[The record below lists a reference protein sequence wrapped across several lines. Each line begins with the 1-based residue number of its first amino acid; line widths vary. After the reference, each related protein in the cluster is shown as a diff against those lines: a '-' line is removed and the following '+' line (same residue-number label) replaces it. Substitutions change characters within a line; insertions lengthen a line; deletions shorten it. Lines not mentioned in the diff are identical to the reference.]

1 MCASFGPFSNSQ
13 RSQSSICTP
22 HQWHC
27 ARPGGGAV
35 EGLCPANAFDL
46 GPRGGQLEG
55 GRVVP
60 EEGQP
65 ILFREVLEGP
75 GDVLPGEDD
84 PEEDQVH
91 EVPFRGT

>member
-1 MCASFGPFSNSQ
+1 MPDL
-13 RSQSSICTP
+13 
-22 HQWHC
+22 
-27 ARPGGGAV
+27 GGGAV

-46 GPRGGQLEG
+46 GPRGGLLEG